1 MNHVAGRIRSAAK
14 VLFET
19 GSRHMSTGA
28 PASDHRIGRGI
39 SETGSHRRSK
49 FAPGSRRRVM
59 SRLHGLLAHERMR
72 RRHMWR
78 ASADLESTRCC
89 RVES

>member
-1 MNHVAGRIRSAAK
+1 MNHVARWSRSAVH

-19 GSRHMSTGA
+19 GSRHMSIVA
-28 PASDHRIGRGI
+28 PASIRRIDRRNTEAGSRHRSRI
-39 SETGSHRRSK
+39 
-49 FAPGSRRRVM
+49 APGSRH
-59 SRLHGLLAHERMR
+59 RLMKTFQGLLAHERMR